1 MNGGI
6 LTVIHLMYI
15 FCCGCSVFR
24 KIYNFG
30 DGSEYVRGGGG
41 GHEGVN
47 IYLFGSERLQPLGE
61 TLEYELN

>member
-1 MNGGI
+1 
-6 LTVIHLMYI
+6 MYI

-24 KIYNFG
+24 KIYNFC

-47 IYLFGSERLQPLGE
+47 IYLFGSERLQLLGE